1 MGAPMARNAAR
12 AGLRVRVW
20 NRSFEK
26 AEALADDGVE
36 AADSPAEAVHGAAIV
51 VTMLADGD
59 AVASVM
65 EDGGALAAM
74 AHDAVWCQMS
84 TVGLRATE
92 AFGALAAE
100 RGPAYV
106 DAPVLGTRQPAEAAD
121 LVVLASGPG
130 DAVARCRELF
140 DAVGTKTLEL
150 GDAGAGTRL
159 KLVMNN
165 WVVSLTTVVAET
177 IVLAETLDVDPRRFL
192 DTIASGPLDSGYAQT
207 KGAAMIEGSL
217 SPSFPLTLAAKD
229 AGLILEALNGA
240 ASDLAVTRAVAAQL
254 QRADGMGHGGEDL
267 AAVIAAARPG

>member
-1 MGAPMARNAAR
+1 MGAPMARNAAG
-12 AGLRVRVW
+12 AGLDVRAW
-20 NRSFEK
+20 NRSADK
-26 AEALADDGVE
+26 AEALAQDGVE
-36 AADSPAEAVHGAAIV
+36 PAGSPAEAVHGADVV

-74 AHDAVWCQMS
+74 GDDAVWVQMS

-92 AFGALAAE
+92 ALSALAAE
-100 RGPAYV
+100 RGVAYV
-106 DAPVLGTRQPAEAAD
+106 DAPVLGTRQPAQAGE

-130 DAVARCRELF
+130 GALERCAELF
-140 DAVGTKTLEL
+140 GAVGTKTLEL
-150 GDAGAGTRL
+150 GDVGAGTRL

-177 IVLAETLDVDPRRFL
+177 IALAETLDVDPRRFL
-192 DTIASGPLDSGYAQT
+192 DTIAGGPLDSGYAQT

-217 SPSFPLTLAAKD
+217 SPSFPLALAAKD

-240 ASDLAVTRAVAAQL
+240 ASELAVTRAVAAQL
-254 QRADGMGHGGEDL
+254 RRAGDMGHGDEDL
-267 AAVIAAARPG
+267 AAVIAAARPA